1 MVDAWADVETA
12 IKSAGAQRQQR
23 LDRLTSASAL
33 ALLTGA
39 LWLMW
44 PSLDAAIRGEAG
56 LLNGLGFPLMVIV
69 WGLII
74 QDLAVDDPRAR
85 TRVGSA
91 ASLAWPVLLVTASQS
106 LDLSEPSMVV
116 GCVLLA
122 LVAFSCMGASKSV
135 LQGWT

>member
-1 MVDAWADVETA
+1 MLDSTSAWERSDYHHPVEVGCMVDAWADVETA
-12 IKSAGAQRQQR
+12 IESAVAQRQQR

-44 PSLDAAIRGEAG
+44 PSLDAAIQGESG

-74 QDLAVDDPRAR
+74 QDLAVDDPRTR

-91 ASLAWPVLLVTASQS
+91 ASIAWASA
-106 LDLSEPSMVV
+106 V
-116 GCVLLA
+116 GDCKPIA
-122 LVAFSCMGASKSV
+122 
-135 LQGWT
+135 